1 MCEDAY
7 TRTTLFG
14 LKFDTNFTGRFH
26 PTNRNEVKPMLKYC
40 AAAGVL
46 GCGWFVVLL
55 VPGVTREWLL
65 ADVFQNIGCLVVAS
79 IIVAI
84 ATRKFLAAPTRSAST
99 WSEPR

>member
-1 MCEDAY
+1 MREDAY

-26 PTNRNEVKPMLKYC
+26 LTNRNEVKPMLKYY

-46 GCGWFVVLL
+46 GCGWFVALL
-55 VPGVTREWLL
+55 LPGVTREWLL
-65 ADVFQNIGCLVVAS
+65 ADIFQNLACLVVAS
-79 IIVAI
+79 IILAL
-84 ATRKFLAAPTRSAST
+84 ATRKFIRAPTRLAST